1 MSYELTIKKKEEILW
16 VKATGTRS
24 LETVLAMS
32 NDILTACVEHNT
44 KKILVD
50 VRQLEGRLRSI
61 DSYELFSRHAPKI
74 RDLNIITRNAIVD
87 LEEFGS
93 SYNFLETVAVNR
105 GFNSRVFT
113 DLDEAVKWLEN

>member
-1 MSYELTIKKKEEILW
+1 MSLTIKKKGDILCF
-16 VKATGTRS
+16 KATGSRS
-24 LETVLAMS
+24 LETVVAMS

-50 VRQLEGRLRSI
+50 VRQLEGRLSSI
-61 DSYELFSRHAPKI
+61 DSYEIYNRHAPKI
-74 RDLNIITRNAIVD
+74 RDLNVITHNAIVD

-105 GFNSRVFT
+105 GFNSRVFS
-113 DLDEAVKWLEN
+113 DLDEAVKWLEE